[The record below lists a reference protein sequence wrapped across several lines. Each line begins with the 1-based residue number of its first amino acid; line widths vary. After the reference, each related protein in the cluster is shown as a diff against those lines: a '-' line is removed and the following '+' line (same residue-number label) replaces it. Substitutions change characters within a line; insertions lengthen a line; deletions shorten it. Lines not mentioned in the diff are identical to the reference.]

1 MSQQWAEFYRR
12 IDAWRAAGDP
22 ARLRLLDLHDE
33 AERYRESH
41 VEHRLALM
49 THCRDEALRLDE
61 PWWVLFF
68 EFMRLDTFTSSM
80 HDFARALPLAM
91 ELIVRFNSP
100 EGRVHPFRIGLLIMV
115 LYTYLKIDP
124 LGYRDELE
132 RGFEYLDGEIPSGP
146 VAERFVLDY
155 RRVEYLSGV
164 ERWEEAHELAHRSHA
179 LANGC
184 ANIWHGAWSLFRLCR
199 SCHALG
205 LRDELEGHALFMI
218 ELSRKSDGLKRTL
231 ADAWLWSAV
240 CRRGSGDEQGASNSF
255 HKGMGLLKDLDRREE
270 ISADPIAAYYE
281 LGGDWK
287 AALGVRD
294 RELADVTTRGMLH
307 RSCLVQIERCWL
319 LAHQG
324 ELTDSDLG
332 KVRES
337 AALLRHPDWYLG
349 KLGRVEFEVKDK

>member
-22 ARLRLLDLHDE
+22 ARLRLLDLYDE
-33 AERYRESH
+33 AYRYRESH
-41 VEHRLALM
+41 VEHRLTMM

-68 EFMRLDTFTSSM
+68 EFLRLDTVTSSM

-91 ELIVRFNSP
+91 DLIVRFNGP
-100 EGRVHPFRIGLLIMV
+100 EGRVHPFRIGLLTMV

-132 RGFEYLDGEIPSGP
+132 RGFEYLDGEISSGP
-146 VAERFVLDY
+146 VSERFVLDY

-164 ERWEEAHELAHRSHA
+164 ERWEEAHELAHCSHA

-184 ANIWHGAWSLFRLCR
+184 ANIWHGAWSLFLLCR
-199 SCHALG
+199 SSHALG
-205 LRDELEGHALFMI
+205 LRDELEGHALSMI

-240 CRRGSGDEQGASNSF
+240 C
-255 HKGMGLLKDLDRREE
+255 
-270 ISADPIAAYYE
+270 
-281 LGGDWK
+281 
-287 AALGVRD
+287 
-294 RELADVTTRGMLH
+294 
-307 RSCLVQIERCWL
+307 
-319 LAHQG
+319 
-324 ELTDSDLG
+324 
-332 KVRES
+332 
-337 AALLRHPDWYLG
+337 
-349 KLGRVEFEVKDK
+349 